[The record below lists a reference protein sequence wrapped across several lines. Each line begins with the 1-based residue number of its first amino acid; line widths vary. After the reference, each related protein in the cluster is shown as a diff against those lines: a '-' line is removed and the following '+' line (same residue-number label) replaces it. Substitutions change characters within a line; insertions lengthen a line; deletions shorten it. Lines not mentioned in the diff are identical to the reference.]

1 MESRF
6 ENGVIFNGSKT
17 KGVESREKLEAA
29 TTIEWTMAD
38 NSTATINAQ
47 NITDVFIA
55 SATRSNEL
63 HEKYRTLK
71 EQVNAC
77 KEKTDVEKITW

>member
-1 MESRF
+1 MYK
-6 ENGVIFNGSKT
+6 NYT
-17 KGVESREKLEAA
+17 KKS
-29 TTIEWTMAD
+29 
-38 NSTATINAQ
+38 
-47 NITDVFIA
+47 FIA